1 MMNRYVM
8 SILLSALA
16 LSAHAVVTEPAG
28 ISAALRPAPEEAPAF
43 VLNAQGVQIYV
54 CKAKGNSEPYD
65 YAWAFVSPEA
75 TLSEDGAVVG
85 RHFAGPT
92 WESSSDRSSVTG
104 AVRER
109 QDGGAGNIPWLRAAA
124 TPAEGAG
131 RFAGV
136 TSVLRVKTR
145 GGVEPKTGCGSYQ
158 VGQEERVPYT
168 ADYYFYKK
176 K

>member
-8 SILLSALA
+8 SLLLSSMALPG
-16 LSAHAVVTEPAG
+16 HAAVSEPAG
-28 ISAALRPAPEEAPAF
+28 ISAALRPAPEEVPAF
-43 VLNAQGVQIYV
+43 VLGAKGVQIYV
-54 CKAKGNSEPYD
+54 CKAKGNEPYE
-65 YAWAFVSPEA
+65 YAWAFVAPEA
-75 TLSEDGAVVG
+75 TLAEGGAVVG

-92 WESSSDRSSVTG
+92 WESSGDKSSAKG

-109 QDGGAGNIPWLRAAA
+109 QDGGAGNIPWLRLAA
-124 TPAEGAG
+124 TSSEGAG

-136 TSVLRVKTR
+136 TSVLRVATQ
-145 GGVEPKTGCGSYQ
+145 GGIEPQGGCGVYQ
-158 VGQEERVPYT
+158 VGQEVRVPYT